1 MLKKMKE
8 TDATNYILPSEFT
21 THFSRKN
28 NERDAWGHPFTIK
41 CFPALAYKHRLR
53 NLDLATIDGL
63 IQRVWIVKLGM
74 ENENHELAV
83 PDDTRVLLAVSAFRQ
98 LQTQNFLIW
107 SGPDLTTEEFGS
119 STNNV
124 LSMQDR
130 YNEAD
135 QDILFALGV
144 PRLMIDGGGQGGATK
159 DWSQFAKLIAQ
170 MERYQIMIGRW
181 IEHKLRQ
188 IAEENNF
195 KDEFPT
201 FHWNFL
207 KMQDREKAKN
217 IVTKLYEDGLVGIRA
232 SLNMS
237 GMPADDIIAEAQEEH
252 SSGLKDTLPTPNI
265 PFTNQN
271 DREGVPDGDGDSP
284 ESKPSEPDSNREG
297 K

>member
-1 MLKKMKE
+1 
-8 TDATNYILPSEFT
+8 
-21 THFSRKN
+21 
-28 NERDAWGHPFTIK
+28 
-41 CFPALAYKHRLR
+41 
-53 NLDLATIDGL
+53 
-63 IQRVWIVKLGM
+63 
-74 ENENHELAV
+74 
-83 PDDTRVLLAVSAFRQ
+83 
-98 LQTQNFLIW
+98 
-107 SGPDLTTEEFGS
+107 
-119 STNNV
+119 
-124 LSMQDR
+124 
-130 YNEAD
+130 
-135 QDILFALGV
+135 
-144 PRLMIDGGGQGGATK
+144 
-159 DWSQFAKLIAQ
+159 
-170 MERYQIMIGRW
+170 MIGRW